1 MTDQQEATL
10 RALEQGVHGMPDAR
24 PVNVEAKDIR
34 ALTTL
39 ARNQQSQI
47 TTLTDELATANTQHA
62 NVLLNL
68 SEAREQISRLQAQPD
83 A

>member
-39 ARNQQSQI
+39 ARSQQSQI
-47 TTLTDELATANTQHA
+47 TTLTSDLSAARSELAALKDQRPADT
-62 NVLLNL
+62 
-68 SEAREQISRLQAQPD
+68 D